1 MDEKKELEME
11 EEFIKV
17 VGDDEEVTNEV
28 ESEVE

>member
-1 MDEKKELEME
+1 MDEKKELEIE